1 MGTGAV
7 FGADQTRVPTE
18 LLFGDRG
25 QLCPVLRPQ
34 NQTGMP
40 TNFIS
45 RIRGH
50 RGLVWADEGPLS
62 SGSNAVSVPP
72 KAGLVKET
80 KTLPAESVLG
90 LIRTLIRP

>member
-1 MGTGAV
+1 MGTGAG

-50 RGLVWADEGPLS
+50 RGLVWADEG
-62 SGSNAVSVPP
+62 SGQV
-72 KAGLVKET
+72 
-80 KTLPAESVLG
+80 
-90 LIRTLIRP
+90 